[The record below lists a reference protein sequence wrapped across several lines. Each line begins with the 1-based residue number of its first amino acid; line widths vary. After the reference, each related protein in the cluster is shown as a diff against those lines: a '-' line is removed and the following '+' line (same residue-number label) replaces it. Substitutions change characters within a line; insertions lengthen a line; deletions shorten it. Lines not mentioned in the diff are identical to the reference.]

1 MRSSAAET
9 LALKVLG
16 FLAAQGEPL
25 ERFLA
30 VSGVNL
36 EDLRER
42 VGDPQLLAAVLEFLL
57 VDDRLVIAFAE
68 EEGLDPKLV
77 HEAKRALPGAAP
89 EM

>member
-57 VDDRLVIAFAE
+57 ADDRLVIAFAE
-68 EEGLDPKLV
+68 GEGLDAKLV
-77 HEAKRALPGAAP
+77 HEARRALPGAAP